1 MPMSV
6 THTRVAWFENV
17 RTLRL
22 LVRVPPAALRIVKII
37 GLGRWAPPI
46 QLRIA
51 STALTR
57 PSTVTPFQD
66 AAVRLQTNVVLRTVK
81 YVSNERPRCR
91 AN

>member
-37 GLGRWAPPI
+37 GLGRWGGP
-46 QLRIA
+46 
-51 STALTR
+51 
-57 PSTVTPFQD
+57 
-66 AAVRLQTNVVLRTVK
+66 RLFN
-81 YVSNERPRCR
+81 
-91 AN
+91 